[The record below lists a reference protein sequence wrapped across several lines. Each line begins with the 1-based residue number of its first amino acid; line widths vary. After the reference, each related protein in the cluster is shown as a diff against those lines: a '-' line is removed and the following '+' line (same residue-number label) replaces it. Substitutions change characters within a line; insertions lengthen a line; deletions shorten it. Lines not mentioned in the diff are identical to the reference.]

1 MKTVKDRIAEIKTNG
16 YELDFGIAF
25 ENAFENYKKIAVYA
39 GLMLFVF
46 FILLVIIMST
56 AIVSYVGVENMEEF
70 SKQVKYLTALK
81 VMPLNI
87 AIPVNAVL
95 ILISGILNPFI
106 AGFLKMADCGDKG
119 EEFHVSTMFTF
130 YKSPYFLNIFMATL
144 LVAFVSVGLSL
155 LFQYL
160 GLNIIGSIISL
171 VISFITLFTIPLIV
185 FGKLNTIE
193 AIQSSIVIVLKQPIV
208 LLGLMIVAAIA
219 VALGF
224 FGFCIGLFFTWPF
237 LYSMEY
243 SLYNSI
249 IGIDYKS
256 EIDELGSNI

>member
-1 MKTVKDRIAEIKTNG
+1 MKTVKARIAEIKTNG

-46 FILLVIIMST
+46 FILLTIIMST
-56 AIVSYVGVENMEEF
+56 GIVSYVGVENMEEF
-70 SKQVKYLTALK
+70 SKQLKHLTSLK

-87 AIPVNAVL
+87 AIPVNGIL

-106 AGFLKMADCGDKG
+106 AGFLKMADCGEKG

-130 YKSPYFLNIFMATL
+130 YKSPYFINLFMATL
-144 LVAFVSVGLSL
+144 IVAFFSVGLSI
-155 LFQYL
+155 LFQFL
-160 GLNIIGSIISL
+160 GLSFIGTVVSL
-171 VISFITLFTIPLIV
+171 TISFITLFTVPLIV

-193 AIQSSIVIVLKQPIV
+193 AIRSSIIIVSKQPIV
-208 LLGLMIVAAIA
+208 LFGLIIVTVIG
-219 VALGF
+219 VALGL

-249 IGIDYKS
+249 IGIDYAS
-256 EIDELGSNI
+256 EIDELGSVI

>member
-1 MKTVKDRIAEIKTNG
+1 MKTVKARIAEIKTNG

-46 FILLVIIMST
+46 FILLTIIMST
-56 AIVSYVGVENMEEF
+56 GIVSYVGVENMEEF
-70 SKQVKYLTALK
+70 SKQLKHLTSLK

-87 AIPVNAVL
+87 AIPVNGIL

-106 AGFLKMADCGDKG
+106 AGFLKMADCGEKG

-130 YKSPYFLNIFMATL
+130 YKSPYFINLFMATL
-144 LVAFVSVGLSL
+144 IVAFFSVGLSI
-155 LFQYL
+155 LFQFL
-160 GLNIIGSIISL
+160 GLSFIGTVISL
-171 VISFITLFTIPLIV
+171 TISFITLFTVPLIV

-193 AIQSSIVIVLKQPIV
+193 AIRSSIIIVSKQPIV
-208 LLGLMIVAAIA
+208 LFGLIIVTVIG
-219 VALGF
+219 VALGL

-249 IGIDYKS
+249 IGIDYAS
-256 EIDELGSNI
+256 EIDELGSVI